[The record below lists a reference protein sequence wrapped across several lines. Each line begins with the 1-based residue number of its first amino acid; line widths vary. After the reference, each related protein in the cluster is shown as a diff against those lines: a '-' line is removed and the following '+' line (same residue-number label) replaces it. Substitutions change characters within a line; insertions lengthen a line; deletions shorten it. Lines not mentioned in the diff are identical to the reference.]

1 MGQEWRGG
9 PPGRAHRDDAVAW
22 RNRAVILLDHL
33 PMPVAV
39 CDTEGAILLANPLMA
54 AEWGTLPSQLRGRN
68 ALDFFRP
75 RSSDQLHPV
84 IEALRRRRRS
94 RYPVE
99 VRWSAPGGS
108 ERHGEMTVDVVSEA
122 PDAETALLLLLN
134 VLGDVTEPAERPDT
148 ALVSP
153 VEARILALAAGGVT
167 TAQIAKSVG
176 LTADGVNYHLQR
188 MSRRWRVP
196 NRTALVARAYVL
208 GVLKPAA
215 WPPEPA

>member
-1 MGQEWRGG
+1 
-9 PPGRAHRDDAVAW
+9 
-22 RNRAVILLDHL
+22 
-33 PMPVAV
+33 
-39 CDTEGAILLANPLMA
+39 MA

-84 IEALRRRRRS
+84 VEALRRRRRS

-134 VLGDVTEPAERPDT
+134 VLGDVTEPAEKPATD
-148 ALVSP
+148 LVSP

-176 LTADGVNYHLQR
+176 LTVDGVNYHLQR